1 MSQFE
6 RGLEFCDNE
15 DYVMLEGPW
24 KFNVFLPNQ
33 VAIVKELLEEVK
45 VFEQST
51 RPIRSV
57 LQYDKEKLENEAI
70 KLSSNLWDRKELL
83 EKEKTSLIKME
94 TKLEEN

>member
-33 VAIVKELLEEVK
+33 VAIVKELLEEVE
-45 VFEQST
+45 VFE
-51 RPIRSV
+51 
-57 LQYDKEKLENEAI
+57 
-70 KLSSNLWDRKELL
+70 
-83 EKEKTSLIKME
+83 
-94 TKLEEN
+94 